1 MRIYFASDIHA
12 SEKCWLKFLNT
23 PKFYKADVIIIGG
36 DITGKFIVPIIKQP
50 NGKWTATLHGVQ
62 REAASRE
69 EVDRLARQIADSGSY
84 SFETTPEEYATYKD
98 DQERIDALFKRLVI
112 ERAERW
118 MELAANKLRGSGVR
132 CFVSGANDDFFEV
145 DDVLLRADYVECPE
159 GRVVDLDG
167 GFQLASVG
175 YGNPTPWNC
184 PRDIPE
190 PELADKIEAVAR
202 QVTRRERAIFNL
214 HVPPYGTGLDLAPKL
229 DPELRMV
236 MGPSGE
242 PEMIPVGSTA
252 VLDAIQRWQPMLGL
266 HGHIHESKGVKKLG
280 STTVVNPGSEYG
292 EGILDGALIDLDPK
306 KGLVRVQ
313 LVSG

>member
-50 NGKWTATLHGVQ
+50 NGKWTATLHGVP
-62 REAASRE
+62 REAATRE
-69 EVDRLARQIADSGSY
+69 EVDRLERQIADSGSY
-84 SFETTPEEYATYKD
+84 YFETNPDEYAAYKD
-98 DQERIDALFKRLVI
+98 DQLRIDALFKQLVV

-118 MELAANKLRGSGVR
+118 MELAAAKLRGSGVR

-145 DDVLLRADYVECPE
+145 DDVLLRAEVVECPE

-167 GFQLASVG
+167 GFQMASIG

-190 PELADKIEAVAR
+190 NELADKIEAVAR
-202 QVTRRERAIFNL
+202 QVTRPERAIFNL

-252 VLDAIQRWQPMLGL
+252 VLDSIQRWQPMLGL